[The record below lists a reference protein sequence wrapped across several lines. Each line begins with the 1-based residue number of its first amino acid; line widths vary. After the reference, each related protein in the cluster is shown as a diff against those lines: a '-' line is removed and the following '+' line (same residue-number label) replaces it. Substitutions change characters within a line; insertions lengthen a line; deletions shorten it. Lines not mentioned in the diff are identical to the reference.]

1 MRIIKI
7 FLITVVTLFILIIGL
22 ILGYQ
27 IRKDM
32 REKKRRQRVINRNNK
47 RSKIRI

>member
-27 IRKDM
+27 IRTDI
-32 REKKRRQRVINRNNK
+32 REKKEGK
-47 RSKIRI
+47 RY